1 MLHCGIF
8 RQSSFVMIYITDA
21 NDTPAGM
28 TMFVSFGGP
37 GTIPE
42 YRPSNCAVNDS

>member
-28 TMFVSFGGP
+28 TMLGSFGGP
-37 GTIPE
+37 GTSPE